1 MEIYLGS
8 ANFNILFQTGVSQL
22 SQVYSLTV
30 TVMVFPFGS
39 SNLSMVVIL
48 ASMVIPKNRIVTMIR
63 VMMIPIHIGIV
74 KNSTQSQTSLE
85 NV

>member
-8 ANFNILFQTGVSQL
+8 ANFNVLFSDNL
-22 SQVYSLTV
+22 VYSLTV

-48 ASMVIPKNRIVTMIR
+48 ANMVIPKNRMVTMIS
-63 VMMIPIHIGIV
+63 VMIIPIHIGIV